1 MDGEKRRRLCNRMPH
16 RFAAGCLPSLPRCIP
31 PSSGSTPPPPP
42 CRCSESSFT
51 NFQTMWV
58 SNDGGFN
65 EARRAGDRL
74 RCWTPTDADL
84 ISDFRCCAG
93 AGIRAP
99 MEGKRVGRK
108 RGPAHSRLLAG

>member
-1 MDGEKRRRLCNRMPH
+1 MRSDGGSAIECLTVSQLAAFPLCRV
-16 RFAAGCLPSLPRCIP
+16 AARP
-31 PSSGSTPPPPP
+31 PQAAHPPPP

-74 RCWTPTDADL
+74 PCWTPTDADL

-93 AGIRAP
+93 AGIWAP
-99 MEGKRVGRK
+99 MEGKRVGGK